1 VGDGAASSVS
11 APGVARGAPLRLTGY
26 LSSDHSRG
34 EDLMP
39 ETTTHITALRT
50 VAVPVADQERALEF
64 YVGTL
69 GFEIRADV
77 TFGGGRRWIEVA
89 PVGAPTTIALA
100 HGPDRGGV
108 DTGIRLTTGD
118 AAAAY
123 ADLQLQGV
131 DMATGLLRV
140 EGAPPMFS
148 LRDPDGNLFYVVESP
163 PG

>member
-1 VGDGAASSVS
+1 
-11 APGVARGAPLRLTGY
+11 
-26 LSSDHSRG
+26 
-34 EDLMP
+34 MP

-89 PVGAPTTIALA
+89 PVGARTSIALA
-100 HGPDRGGV
+100 QGPDRGGV

-131 DMATGLLRV
+131 DMGTGLLRV

-148 LRDPDGNLFYVVESP
+148 LRDPDGNLLYVVENP

>member
-1 VGDGAASSVS
+1 
-11 APGVARGAPLRLTGY
+11 
-26 LSSDHSRG
+26 
-34 EDLMP
+34 MP
-39 ETTTHITALRT
+39 EITTHITALRT
-50 VAVPVADQERALEF
+50 VAVPVTDQDRALEF

-69 GFEIRADV
+69 GFEKRVDV
-77 TFGGGRRWIEVA
+77 TFGGRRRWIEVA
-89 PVGAPTTIALA
+89 PCGSSTTIALA

-123 ADLQLQGV
+123 AELQGLGV
-131 DMATGLLRV
+131 DMGTGLLRV

-148 LRDPDGNLFYVVESP
+148 LRDPDGNLLYIVENP